1 MMFANPEKAANAKEV
16 FLADDEKRKVA
27 MQMWD
32 EKTVESNFAL
42 TKAMLEVSPAQMAVF
57 APRTKVLGLGILLM
71 LKIVPATG
79 GETGIFAFDTS
90 TIRGFQMG
98 DPAKKPKSISVRAFD
113 TLLLIDVSPGH
124 FEFVP
129 IGGEL
134 QARLP
139 RWRRVGQRL
148 RNHPKYGIALFELPH
163 LPPHDALNAKE
174 IRKSNDCQRN
184 QCECPVCDATILGSV
199 HKME

>member
-90 TIRGFQMG
+90 TIVDSKWVIQPR
-98 DPAKKPKSISVRAFD
+98 
-113 TLLLIDVSPGH
+113 SPS
-124 FEFVP
+124 
-129 IGGEL
+129 L
-134 QARLP
+134 YL
-139 RWRRVGQRL
+139 
-148 RNHPKYGIALFELPH
+148 
-163 LPPHDALNAKE
+163 
-174 IRKSNDCQRN
+174 
-184 QCECPVCDATILGSV
+184 
-199 HKME
+199 